1 MYTSSPRKI
10 FSSNSYAPESIKL
23 PKNWEVRISK
33 NIEKGRPY
41 YVNLKTKKSQWDF
54 PGKENTFPRESFIP
68 KLVYN
73 RSERVFSEEELADLN
88 KLQDAQHRTY

>member
-10 FSSNSYAPESIKL
+10 FSSNSYAQESRKL
-23 PKNWEVRISK
+23 PKNWDVRISK

-41 YVNLKTKKSQWDF
+41 YVNLETKKSQWNF
-54 PGKENTFPRESFIP
+54 PGKENTVPRESVNH
-68 KLVYN
+68 KSVYHP
-73 RSERVFSEEELADLN
+73 ERVFSEEELADLN